1 MTDVGIK
8 GTEQLRLAKLG
19 VLEFFSGNIA
29 LMAADN
35 MVFDAV
41 DMIGVMPT
49 FEKAREMMDAYGPVV
64 AKHMAEQFNVKLL
77 MTWPNPAQVIYC
89 KPEIGGVADI
99 KGKKVRVST
108 TGASDFVSA
117 VGGIPVTIQWAEVI
131 PAAQRGA
138 LDCGITGT
146 LSGNTGK
153 WWEVFDYHHPITLT
167 WGMWFHAVNL
177 DTWNRLDPSVQGVLR
192 REVRRAGRDA
202 VGGRV
207 RGNPGRHQLQHR
219 RGTVQVRC
227 PGEHDPGAGHRRGPG
242 AAQRPGGGRTS
253 SRRGRRPAGRPAWRN
268 GTPRPERCLASP
280 PRRTSVRAEQDGSG
294 GEALAPPLRSVR
306 SPDPNPMDY
315 LIRQADR
322 LSTAAVWVAGA
333 TLIGM
338 SLLVCGDVV
347 ARWYFDASLAGTD
360 EIGGYSRR
368 NHQRLGFLL
377 THCSAGRT
385 SASTAC
391 PGSCPT
397 ACGPSSTS
405 SACSPWEP
413 SWP

>member
-1 MTDVGIK
+1 MKHNACNTLVALLGALLLVGTGARAADMPATNVKVIGIANNLNMFKTVEKPFWTEIVPQESNGMITADYISMTDVGIK

-29 LMAADN
+29 VMAADN

-64 AKHMAEQFNVKLL
+64 ARHMAEQFNVKLL

-108 TGASDFVSA
+108 KGASDFVSA

-153 WWEVFDYHHPITLT
+153 WWEVFDYHYPITLT

-177 DTWNRLDPSVQGVLR
+177 DTWNRLDPSVQAFFDEKFAEQEETR
-192 REVRRAGRDA
+192 WA
-202 VGGRV
+202 VASEETQDGI
-207 RGNPGRHQLQHR
+207 NCN
-219 RGTVQVRC
+219 T
-227 PGEHDPGAGHRRGPG
+227 GAGPCKYG
-242 AAQRPGGGRTS
+242 
-253 SRRGRRPAGRPAWRN
+253 
-268 GTPRPERCLASP
+268 
-280 PRRTSVRAEQDGSG
+280 V
-294 GEALAPPLRSVR
+294 
-306 SPDPNPMDY
+306 
-315 LIRQADR
+315 QADM
-322 LSTAAVWVAGA
+322 
-333 TLIGM
+333 TLVPVTDADLE
-338 SLLVCGDVV
+338 LLNGLV
-347 ARWYFDASLAGTD
+347 
-360 EIGGYSRR
+360 E
-368 NHQRLGFLL
+368 
-377 THCSAGRT
+377 THIVPSWAK
-385 SASTAC
+385 
-391 PGSCPT
+391 
-397 ACGPSSTS
+397 ACGAECVEEWNATAGKVLGITA
-405 SACSPWEP
+405 SAN
-413 SWP
+413 